1 MAGFFDKIK
10 TFAGFDD
17 DDDYDYDDPVEIS
30 TEVEAIEPDDIAY
43 ESRLENSSN
52 NVVDIKKT
60 QQRKAQSKNMVKVMI
75 YEPKSYDEVTK
86 LIDELKRNK
95 IIVIN
100 MLELETSIKTNI
112 FHCMSGVVYA
122 LEGSMQKVAKDIFV
136 IAPMNVEVDSRK
148 ISEEMEN
155 KGFFRW

>member
-1 MAGFFDKIK
+1 MAGFFDKLK
-10 TFAGFDD
+10 AFTGFDD
-17 DDDYDYDDPVEIS
+17 DDYDDYDDVVEIS
-30 TEVEAIEPDDIAY
+30 TEAEDIDFD
-43 ESRLENSSN
+43 NSEYDRGIDSSTS

-60 QQRKAQSKNMVKVMI
+60 NHKKVQSRNIVKVMI

-100 MLELETSIKTNI
+100 MLELETNLKTNI
-112 FHCMSGVVYA
+112 FHCMSGAVYA